1 MRDTWDQRYSE
12 PGYTYGLEP
21 NRFFREIVE
30 PLTPGRILLPGEGE
44 GRHAVWAA
52 LRGWQVD
59 AMDQSPVA
67 RDKALAL
74 AEEHGV
80 VIRYDVLDLA
90 AAKFPENTYEAVA
103 LVFVHLHST
112 VRSKVH
118 RRLAASLRPGGRL
131 LMEVFAKGQF
141 GRTSGGPRDLDLLY
155 SADDLRAD
163 FSDLQIVRLQ
173 EITTRLD
180 EGPLHQGE
188 AAVVQ
193 LLAVRE

>member
-1 MRDTWDQRYSE
+1 
-12 PGYTYGLEP
+12 
-21 NRFFREIVE
+21 
-30 PLTPGRILLPGEGE
+30 
-44 GRHAVWAA
+44 
-52 LRGWQVD
+52 
-59 AMDQSPVA
+59 
-67 RDKALAL
+67 
-74 AEEHGV
+74 
-80 VIRYDVLDLA
+80 
-90 AAKFPENTYEAVA
+90 
-103 LVFVHLHST
+103 
-112 VRSKVH
+112 
-118 RRLAASLRPGGRL
+118 
-131 LMEVFAKGQF
+131 MEVFAKGQF